1 MGKILLISKEASL
14 ANLVN
19 ELFAKEGHVIK
30 SISLSRD
37 IMDEFTGD
45 SSDILLVDM
54 ELQETDILNLMTEVR
69 ETKDSP
75 TLILIAESCSDKIAD
90 KALKLGAFDYLT
102 KPIEKEKLYF
112 CIKNALQLK
121 RIHKDNLSQI
131 EKLKESALSLEIM
144 LREKEKVLFIIN
156 SISREIS
163 KSLDLDDI
171 VKAIVDNIY
180 TALDIE
186 ICSILLLDES
196 GSLYIKY
203 AVGLAQEVISS
214 TKIARGE
221 GISGWVIEQ
230 RRAVFVDDIERDG
243 RFAKKSDE
251 RYYTKSFISVPL
263 YTKSGP
269 IGVLNINNK
278 RSRKR
283 FSIEDFRLL
292 EEVAIEASMAI
303 EKAKLYKSLQ
313 ELYITAVKSLVYAI
327 DMRDHYTHSHSEQVA
342 KYTVAIAKELNLKDP
357 EVRMIEQAAQLH
369 DIGKIGIKDMI
380 LNKPGPLTKEEF
392 EEMKL
397 HSTKGAEIIEPLEFL
412 QDVAK
417 IVRQIH
423 ERYDGKGYPDGIK
436 GEDITIGAR
445 IIAVSDTFD
454 TMCSERIYR
463 KKKRTCDEAILELKR
478 NSGTQFDP
486 KVVDAFFRIIKNPKF

>member
-1 MGKILLISKEASL
+1 MGKILLISKDNSL
-14 ANLVN
+14 VTLVN
-19 ELFAKEGHVIK
+19 ELFAEEGHLIK
-30 SISLSRD
+30 SFTLSRD
-37 IMDEFTGD
+37 LMEEFARD
-45 SSDILLVDM
+45 SSDVLLVDT
-54 ELQETDILNLMTEVR
+54 EPQETDIIDLMTKLR
-69 ETKDSP
+69 EIKDSP
-75 TLILIAESCSDKIAD
+75 MLILITDSSDKIAD
-90 KALKLGAFDYLT
+90 KALKLDAFDYLI
-102 KPIEKEKLYF
+102 KPIEKERLYF
-112 CIKNALQLK
+112 CIKTALQLK
-121 RIHKDNLSQI
+121 RIQRDNLSQI
-131 EKLKESALSLEIM
+131 EKLKENVLNLEVM

-196 GSLYIKY
+196 GNLYIKY
-203 AVGLAQEVISS
+203 AIGLTPEIISS
-214 TKIARGE
+214 TKIAKGE

-230 RRAVFVDDIERDG
+230 RRAVFVDDIEQNG
-243 RFAKKSDE
+243 RFAKKSSE

-292 EEVAIEASMAI
+292 EEIAIEASMAI

-327 DMRDHYTHSHSEQVA
+327 DIRDHYTHSHSEQVA
-342 KYTVAIAKELNLKDP
+342 KYAVLVAQELNLSNP
-357 EVRMIEQAAQLH
+357 EIRMIEQAAHLH

-397 HSTKGAEIIEPLEFL
+397 HSIKGAEIIEPLEFL

-445 IIAVSDTFD
+445 IIAVSDAFD

-463 KKKRTCDEAILELKR
+463 KKKRTCNDAILELKK
-478 NSGTQFDP
+478 NCGTQFDP
-486 KVVDAFFRIIKNPKF
+486 KVIDAFLRVIKNPNF